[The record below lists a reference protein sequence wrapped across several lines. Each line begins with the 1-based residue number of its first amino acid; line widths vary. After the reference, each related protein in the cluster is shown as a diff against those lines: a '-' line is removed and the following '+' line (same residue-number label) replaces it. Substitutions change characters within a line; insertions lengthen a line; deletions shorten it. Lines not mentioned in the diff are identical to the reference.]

1 MNPLQRLIRGTRT
14 WALLLVM
21 TALLQPARSHA
32 EPTPLPAGAVLAS
45 DPWNAVQIIRPAELA
60 KLIAGPAADAPLLLH
75 VGFKPLFRGGA
86 IPGSRYVGP
95 GRTAEGIASLK
106 RAVKGLPND
115 RSIVLYCGCCPWDHC
130 PNMRPAFKA
139 MRQLGFTHVRAL
151 YITKN
156 LDTDW
161 VDKGFPIETPKR

>member
-1 MNPLQRLIRGTRT
+1 MNRLERWVRCTRT
-14 WALLLVM
+14 WGLLFVM
-21 TALLQPARSHA
+21 AALLQSATGHA
-32 EPTPLPAGAVLAS
+32 EPIPLPAGAVLAS
-45 DPWNAVQIIRPAELA
+45 DPWSAAQIIRPAELA
-60 KLIAGPAADAPLLLH
+60 KLITGPAADAPMLLH

-106 RAVKGLPND
+106 RAVKPLPKN

-130 PNMRPAFKA
+130 PNMRPAFKV
-139 MRQLGFTHVRAL
+139 MRQLGFTNVRAL

-156 LDTDW
+156 LDTNW
-161 VDKGFPIETPKR
+161 VDKGFPIETPKH